1 MKYPNSIG
9 DMATEEELQ
18 YGISTGMAYRNQ
30 YWILSEHMFKQ
41 EGVFGQRVAVFPKI
55 GLVIAMFG
63 SQPTE
68 GDQYFDHMNM
78 VFEMAAEYANVT
90 VTYAAAVAAAD
101 DGAVDKGNL
110 KTEKKR
116 VCVCVCHLFECQYD
130 LV

>member
-1 MKYPNSIG
+1 MKYLNSIG
-9 DMATEEELQ
+9 DMATEEEQQ

-55 GLVIAMFG
+55 GLGIAMFS

-116 VCVCVCHLFECQYD
+116 VCVCVCVSFI
-130 LV
+130 

>member
-1 MKYPNSIG
+1 MKYLNSIG
-9 DMATEEELQ
+9 DMATEEEQQ

-55 GLVIAMFG
+55 GLGIAMFS

-110 KTEKKR
+110 KTEKN
-116 VCVCVCHLFECQYD
+116 VCVCVCVIYLN
-130 LV
+130 VNTI

>member
-1 MKYPNSIG
+1 MKYLNSIG
-9 DMATEEELQ
+9 DMATEEEQQ

-55 GLVIAMFG
+55 GLGIAMFS

-116 VCVCVCHLFECQYD
+116 VCVCVCVIYLN
-130 LV
+130 VNTI

>member
-1 MKYPNSIG
+1 MKYLNSIG
-9 DMATEEELQ
+9 DMATEEEQQ

-55 GLVIAMFG
+55 GLGIAMFS

-110 KTEKKR
+110 KTEKK
-116 VCVCVCHLFECQYD
+116 VCVCVCVIYLN
-130 LV
+130 VNTI